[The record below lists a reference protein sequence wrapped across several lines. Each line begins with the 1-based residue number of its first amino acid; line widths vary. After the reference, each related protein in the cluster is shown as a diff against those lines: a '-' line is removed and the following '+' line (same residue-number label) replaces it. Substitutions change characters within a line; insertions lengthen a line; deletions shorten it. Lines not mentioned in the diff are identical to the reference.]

1 MSFQLLSVTYHKG
14 RIKHRKGKKMK
25 IKNKLK
31 CLIKSLVP
39 GVGVTINTWKW
50 ASKAGLAKL
59 GSPAAAYA
67 CPQMGIL
74 RSILFRLLGGRN
86 HNVYIDLAEF
96 TNWGITSEEVLSMFA
111 AHECG
116 HMVKGHLQKYV
127 SAFNGKNSIE
137 LRNTRDEI
145 EADLT
150 AAGWIKPREETL
162 AEVYVFLKY
171 YSAEEYQ
178 DEVKARVA
186 AMKAYRRKFL
196 K

>member
-1 MSFQLLSVTYHKG
+1 MKK
-14 RIKHRKGKKMK
+14 RIK
-25 IKNKLK
+25 N
-31 CLIKSLVP
+31 LIKTLVP
-39 GVGVTINTWKW
+39 GAGVTINTWNW
-50 ASKAGLAKL
+50 ASRAGLAKL

-67 CPQMGIL
+67 CRPKMGII
-74 RSILFRLLGGRN
+74 RSLLFRLLGGRN
-86 HNVYIDLAEF
+86 LNIYLDLVEF
-96 TNWGITSEEVLSMFA
+96 TKWGVTSEEVLSLFA

-116 HMVKGHLQKYV
+116 HVVKGHLEKYAN
-127 SAFNGKNSIE
+127 AFDGKNSIE

-150 AAGWIKPREETL
+150 AAGWIKPRKETL

-171 YSAEEYQ
+171 YSADEYQ
-178 DEVKARVA
+178 DEVKDRVA

>member
-1 MSFQLLSVTYHKG
+1 MSFQLLSVTYYKG

-39 GVGVTINTWKW
+39 GAGVTINTWKW

-74 RSILFRLLGGRN
+74 RSLLFRLLGGRDIN
-86 HNVYIDLAEF
+86 IYLDLAEF
-96 TNWGITSEEVLSMFA
+96 TKWGVTSEEVLSFFA
-111 AHECG
+111 AHECS
-116 HMVKGHLQKYV
+116 HIVKGHLEKYT
-127 SAFNGKNSIE
+127 NDLDGKTSIE

-150 AAGWIKPREETL
+150 AAGWIKPRKETL
-162 AEVYVFLKY
+162 AETYVFLKY
-171 YSAEEYQ
+171 YSAEEYR
-178 DEVKARVA
+178 DEIRDRVA

>member
-1 MSFQLLSVTYHKG
+1 
-14 RIKHRKGKKMK
+14 MK

-31 CLIKSLVP
+31 CLIKTLVP
-39 GVGVTINTWKW
+39 GAGVTVNTWEW

-67 CPQMGIL
+67 CPKMGIL
-74 RSILFRLLGGRN
+74 RSLLFRLLGGRDI
-86 HNVYIDLAEF
+86 NVYLDLAEF
-96 TNWGITSEEVLSMFA
+96 NKWGINNEEVLSFFA

-116 HMVKGHLQKYV
+116 HVVKGHLEKYAN
-127 SAFNGKNSIE
+127 AFDGKNSIE

-150 AAGWIKPREETL
+150 AAGWVRPSEVTL
-162 AEVYVFLKY
+162 AETYVFLKY
-171 YSAEEYQ
+171 YSAEEYR

>member
-25 IKNKLK
+25 KTLK
-31 CLIKSLVP
+31 HLIKSLVP
-39 GVGVTINTWKW
+39 GAGVTINTWGW

-67 CPQMGIL
+67 CPKMGIL
-74 RSILFRLLGGRN
+74 RSLLFKLLGGRDIN
-86 HNVYIDLAEF
+86 IYLDLAEF
-96 TNWGITSEEVLSMFA
+96 NKWGINSEEVLSLFA

-116 HMVKGHLQKYV
+116 HIVKGHLQKYA
-127 SAFNGKNSIE
+127 SAFDGKNSIE

-162 AEVYVFLKY
+162 AEVYIFLKY

-178 DEVKARVA
+178 DEVRTRVA

>member
-1 MSFQLLSVTYHKG
+1 MKKTL
-14 RIKHRKGKKMK
+14 KH
-25 IKNKLK
+25 
-31 CLIKSLVP
+31 LIKSLVP
-39 GVGVTINTWKW
+39 GAGVTINTWNW

-74 RSILFRLLGGRN
+74 RSLLFRLLGGRDI
-86 HNVYIDLAEF
+86 NVYLDLAEF
-96 TNWGITSEEVLSMFA
+96 TKWGVTSEEVLSLFA

-116 HMVKGHLQKYV
+116 HVVKGHLEKYAN
-127 SAFNGKNSIE
+127 AFDGKNSIE

-150 AAGWIKPREETL
+150 AAGWIKPRKETL
-162 AEVYVFLKY
+162 AEVYLFLKY
-171 YSAEEYQ
+171 YSADEYQ